1 MKYRYLP
8 ATIMLLAGAIT
19 SIMSIVNGYETLYS
33 LKLLL
38 GILLLFWFIG
48 GLARFFLLRITAE
61 KVEDKKEETG
71 RDREEA
77 IHQDEEIID

>member
-19 SIMSIVNGYETLYS
+19 SIASIINGFETLYS

-38 GILLLFWFIG
+38 AVLLVFWFVG
-48 GLARFFLLRITAE
+48 GLARFFLLRIGAMEGKEEAEAE
-61 KVEDKKEETG
+61 K
-71 RDREEA
+71 EA
-77 IHQDEEIID
+77 GEKDGE